1 MGLAFAPG
9 RMATALP
16 TTKET
21 AITCGDRSTYVRLVN
36 ESNAV
41 QTVTTVTSADPSVEM
56 GSIRLQPGEVMILW
70 KRREFHK
77 MYASSAEVWGTGGMA
92 RPVGLGSE
100 SRG

>member
-21 AITCGDRSTYVRLVN
+21 AITCGDRSTYVRLCN

-41 QTVTTVTSADPSVEM
+41 QTVTTAVSYTHLTLPTKA
-56 GSIRLQPGEVMILW
+56 
-70 KRREFHK
+70 
-77 MYASSAEVWGTGGMA
+77 
-92 RPVGLGSE
+92 
-100 SRG
+100 